1 MEKRALPFTSTDFS
15 SSLSSSESLASARRK
30 SPIRKL
36 GFPGEFYDIFVEI
49 FVILILKIWV
59 FLFNGLLHLISFLAR
74 DLCHGCSTKLAS
86 TLSNQVVFWF
96 FIPSH
101 HFYKKLVFFSAF
113 KECLKKNCY
122 VGEDGGEKYNW
133 ERYAER
139 FTKHL

>member
-1 MEKRALPFTSTDFS
+1 MEKRALPFASTDFS

-36 GFPGEFYDIFVEI
+36 GFPAFSLEI
-49 FVILILKIWV
+49 SAMAAPPNWRP
-59 FLFNGLLHLISFLAR
+59 LFRTRWCSGFSFL
-74 DLCHGCSTKLAS
+74 LITSTRS
-86 TLSNQVVFWF
+86 
-96 FIPSH
+96 
-101 HFYKKLVFFSAF
+101 
-113 KECLKKNCY
+113 Y

>member
-101 HFYKKLVFFSAF
+101 HFYKKLRRR
-113 KECLKKNCY
+113 
-122 VGEDGGEKYNW
+122 GW
-133 ERYAER
+133 R
-139 FTKHL
+139 